1 MKNKPLLF
9 ILFLSVFIQLYNC
22 SSNTDESEEEQVTPF
37 NETAKVIG
45 YLPSYRFSQSSK
57 IDYCKITHLNLAFA
71 NPDVSG
77 NLIMPSIADV
87 INQARTANP
96 NIIICISLAGGSLT
110 PEIADNWSDLID
122 IETNRPAFITK
133 IVDYVLANNLDG
145 VDVDLEWDHVT
156 IGYSGFVTELKTA
169 LDSHNK
175 IITAALPNNTRFGN
189 ITDSAL
195 QAFDFINIMSYDAT
209 GPWNPNNPGQHSTFQ
224 FSEAGINFWRNT
236 TKIPKEKL
244 TLGVP
249 FYGYNFSNNPVT
261 GVSFQ
266 DIIASDA
273 ALANVDKTG
282 STYYNGIPTIEAKV
296 ELAQNEVGGIM
307 IWELGQDAFNSYS
320 LLSTIHNKFTSLKV
334 KTTGLCGNEP

>member
-1 MKNKPLLF
+1 MKNKSIII
-9 ILFLSVFIQLYNC
+9 ILYLSIFIQLYNC
-22 SSNTDESEEEQVTPF
+22 SSNTDEPEEEVTPF

-45 YLPSYRFSQSSK
+45 YLPSYRFNQSSK
-57 IDYCKITHLNLAFA
+57 IDFCKITHLNLAFA
-71 NPDVSG
+71 NPDALG
-77 NLIMPSIADV
+77 HLIMPSITDV

-96 NIIICISLAGGSLT
+96 DIIICISLAGGSLT
-110 PEIADNWSDLID
+110 PEIATNWSNLID
-122 IETNRPAFITK
+122 IEANRPAFISK
-133 IVDYVLANNLDG
+133 IVDYVLTNSLDG

-169 LDSHNK
+169 LDAHNK
-175 IITAALPNNTRFGN
+175 IITAALPNNTRFVN

-209 GPWNPNNPGQHSTFQ
+209 GPWNPTNPGQHSSLQ
-224 FSEAGINFWRNT
+224 FSESGIHFWKNT
-236 TKIPKEKL
+236 VKIPKEKL

-266 DIIASDA
+266 DIVASDA
-273 ALANVDKTG
+273 SLANKDQVG

-296 ELAQNEVGGIM
+296 ELANKEVGGIM
-307 IWELGQDAFNSYS
+307 VWELGQDAFNAYS
-320 LLSTIHNKFTSLKV
+320 LLSTIHNKFTSLQV
-334 KTTGLCGNEP
+334 KTTGLCANEP